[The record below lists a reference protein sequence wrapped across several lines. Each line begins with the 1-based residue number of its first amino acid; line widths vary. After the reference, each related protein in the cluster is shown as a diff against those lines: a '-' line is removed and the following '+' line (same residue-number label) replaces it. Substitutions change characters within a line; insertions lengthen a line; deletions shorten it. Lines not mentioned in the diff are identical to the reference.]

1 MQKKTSQAVQFTITQ
16 QTRESLSEWIAF
28 KHLIDH
34 DYLFPSRS
42 NSESH
47 ISTRQYERMVKG
59 WGSQIGLLPNDYGTH
74 ALRRTKA
81 TPIDKSTKNVRAI
94 PFLYLLQ
101 KVFRCKQAVRMAHR
115 FYPENFL

>member
-1 MQKKTSQAVQFTITQ
+1 
-16 QTRESLSEWIAF
+16 
-28 KHLIDH
+28 
-34 DYLFPSRS
+34 
-42 NSESH
+42 
-47 ISTRQYERMVKG
+47 
-59 WGSQIGLLPNDYGTH
+59 NDYGTH